1 MTYLDTVKYLKSL
14 INYEGLPKYCYKKSF
29 GIKRL
34 KGFLSFI
41 GNPQDKIR
49 FIHIVGSKGKGSTS
63 IFIAYILK
71 EAGYKVGL
79 YTSPHLIDLRE
90 RIRVLPGK
98 RSNEFEGMISK
109 NKLRDLVKKMKPAI
123 ELYNRISLY
132 GGLTFFEVCTALAIK
147 YFKEAKV
154 DFAVLEAGLGGRFDA
169 TNVVNALICVV
180 TPISY
185 EHMDKLGKTLG
196 AIAKEKVAI
205 IKGGEL
211 AVISALQKKEVKRV
225 IGLRCKKK
233 GVRLIKLKK
242 CRKLRLKLRG
252 RHQLVNANTALK
264 AIKALSLLRID
275 IKDNCIKRGVYKAI
289 WPARCEVV
297 GRRPYIV
304 LDGAQNA
311 ASAEAIKRTIKEEFR
326 YRKLILVLGISADK
340 DIRGVCSNLYSLADK
355 VVLTKASNLRGV
367 EPDLLTGYFKGKEVY
382 KSSSVSQARRLSRRL
397 AGKNDLILVTGSLF
411 VTGEFKY
418 GINRY
423 N

>member
-225 IGLRCKKK
+225 IRLRCKKK